1 MKRVAL
7 QVEHKIKN
15 RIVGV
20 HLLDEHAST
29 TTIGS
34 ARTANIRVLGED
46 VAGLHAAFDLVE
58 DKWTLCDLGS
68 KSGTWIN
75 KKSVLTHELESGSA
89 TVIHIGTHQL
99 TVTPLGF
106 ERDLFAKN
114 AKEGNGKT
122 TYHQV
127 VVLKNGLVKES
138 VLLPKTETYTPFVFG
153 LGTLP
158 APADYDW
165 TITKSGDWVVKQRLT
180 KSEEIPDATIKE
192 AFGEDWK
199 RPAPLAAFLL
209 VLLMMG
215 ALMFL
220 APHKPDDELKTLA
233 PTMQNQYTRMIFDGQ
248 KVKQAKAANEK
259 LRQTMRGQSKTGV
272 AKNTPGGDA
281 GAKAAGGS
289 KEKPGAKVVMNL
301 KNAGL
306 GALIGKVAARAAKGA
321 ALVQAAGVNP
331 DNARSGRALSLGG
344 GSSLDKLG
352 GGGGGHGNETQKVGG
367 LGTAGKGGGS
377 SGYKGTGALQ
387 LGNTGNAEVGVLDE
401 ETEVDGG
408 LDKEIIARYI
418 KSQLGQIRY
427 CYERQLSANPDLY
440 GKIMVKFT
448 IGSAGSV
455 TAQAIGNT
463 SLNNAMV
470 EGCILR
476 RIAGWQFPTPKGGT
490 KVMVTYPFL
499 FKSNR

>member
-15 RIVGV
+15 RVVGV
-20 HLLDEHAST
+20 HLLDEHAHT

-34 ARTANIRVLGED
+34 SRTAQIRVLGEE
-46 VAGLHAAFDLVE
+46 VAGLHAAFDLNGE
-58 DKWTLCDLGS
+58 EWTVCDLGS
-68 KSGTWIN
+68 KSGTWVD
-75 KKSVLTHELESGSA
+75 KQSVITHKIDGSTVIRIGTHELTA
-89 TVIHIGTHQL
+89 
-99 TVTPLGF
+99 TPLEF
-106 ERDLFAKN
+106 ERELFTKN
-114 AKEGNGKT
+114 SKEGSGKEIF
-122 TYHQV
+122 HQV
-127 VVLKNGLVKES
+127 VMLKKGLVVES
-138 VLLPKTETYTPFVFG
+138 VLLPKTQGFTPFRAG
-153 LGTLP
+153 LGQLP
-158 APADYDW
+158 APVDFDW
-165 TITKSGDWVVKQRLT
+165 TVTTSGDWTVKQRLT
-180 KSEEIPDATIKE
+180 KSDSIPDQTIKE
-192 AFGEDWK
+192 AVGEGWK
-199 RPAPLAAFLL
+199 RPAPVAAFLL
-209 VLLMMG
+209 VLLMMAG
-215 ALMFL
+215 LMFL
-220 APHKPDDELKTLA
+220 APTKPDDELKTLA
-233 PTMQNQYTRMIFDGQ
+233 PTMQNQYTRMIFDAK

-259 LRQTMRGQSKTGV
+259 LRQSMRGQSKAGV
-272 AKNTPGGDA
+272 RKNTPGGDA
-281 GAKAAGGS
+281 GAKVAGGS
-289 KEKPGAKVVMNL
+289 KQKPGAKVVMNL

-321 ALVQAAGVNP
+321 NLVQAAGVNA
-331 DNARSGRALSLGG
+331 DNSRSGRALSLGG

-352 GGGGGHGNETQKVGG
+352 GGGGGHGNETLKVGG

-377 SGYKGTGALQ
+377 SGYKGSGALQ
-387 LGNTGNAEVGVLDE
+387 LGNTGNAEVGVLEE

-440 GKIMVKFT
+440 GKILVKFT

-455 TAQAIGNT
+455 VAQNIGNT

-490 KVMVTYPFL
+490 KVLVTYPFL

>member
-1 MKRVAL
+1 M
-7 QVEHKIKN
+7 N
-15 RIVGV
+15 
-20 HLLDEHAST
+20 
-29 TTIGS
+29 
-34 ARTANIRVLGED
+34 
-46 VAGLHAAFDLVE
+46 
-58 DKWTLCDLGS
+58 TLS
-68 KSGTWIN
+68 
-75 KKSVLTHELESGSA
+75 
-89 TVIHIGTHQL
+89 
-99 TVTPLGF
+99 
-106 ERDLFAKN
+106 
-114 AKEGNGKT
+114 
-122 TYHQV
+122 
-127 VVLKNGLVKES
+127 
-138 VLLPKTETYTPFVFG
+138 
-153 LGTLP
+153 
-158 APADYDW
+158 APADFDW
-165 TITKSGDWVVKQRLT
+165 TVTKAGEWTVKQRLT
-180 KSEEIPDATIKE
+180 KTDAIPDQTIKE
-192 AFGEDWK
+192 AVGEDWK

-209 VLLMMG
+209 VLMMMLG
-215 ALMFL
+215 LMFL
-220 APHKPDDELKTLA
+220 APQKPEDELKTLA
-233 PTMQNQYTRMIFDGQ
+233 PTMQNQYTRMIFDAQ

-259 LRQTMRGQSKTGV
+259 LRQSMRGQSKTGV
-272 AKNTPGGDA
+272 QKNTPGGDA
-281 GAKAAGGS
+281 GAKLAGGS
-289 KEKPGAKVVMNL
+289 KDKPGAKVVMNL

-321 ALVQAAGVNP
+321 SLVQAAGVNA

-377 SGYKGTGALQ
+377 SGYKGSGALQ
-387 LGNTGNAEVGVLDE
+387 LGNTGSAEVGVLEE

-440 GKIMVKFT
+440 GKILVKFT

-455 TAQAIGNT
+455 VAQTIGNT

-490 KVMVTYPFL
+490 KVLVTYPFL